1 MKPYESLQ
9 EIFDAAYLGMAK
21 QEWQPAFSSGSCEY
35 LTKDGK
41 KCAIGHAIP
50 DARVKDMPFH
60 GSVQALRFNP
70 VLTTISADGEGYRY
84 NGQIDYATDT
94 VYFSDENKLAAH
106 AELKALFANVNV
118 AALEQLQACHDG
130 PAIRETGSFAVAGMI
145 KGKFEKY
152 AELRGLTIPA
162 VV

>member
-70 VLTTISADGEGYRY
+70 AINKDDERY
-84 NGQIDYATDT
+84 NGQIDYSTDT
-94 VYFSDENKLAAH
+94 VYFYDESKMAAYQ
-106 AELKALFANVNV
+106 ELKDLFSNVDIKD
-118 AALEQLQACHDG
+118 LEKLQFCHDS

-145 KGKFEKY
+145 KGNFERY